1 MTIANGI
8 QPLFK
13 CLRDDHKRNLF
24 KSRKDWLEGTSMVLI
39 LLNHLLMSD
48 DEAIETCIFN
58 HEGVSE
64 LLIRS
69 LFWKSH
75 RPDIMDE
82 LKELEQASS
91 LPLGSRVPNTEL
103 ILQLINVY
111 ASRKEEMKL
120 NHGER
125 KDKLYDMAA
134 TSIVN
139 KRHDKQCNTNFI
151 VGLLQRLKTDDEFKS
166 GSIRHRSNLLLWHL
180 VAAGS
185 VDKEVIKEV
194 CDVGSNYVFNKGDAG
209 FQTTMCF
216 VMLNPANG
224 ESGVRPNVNHYAYG
238 ISVGCFEMLI
248 DLLLKYSWDGSDGS
262 EHMIANMESI
272 FDNASS
278 IMSERKVARAMSDRR
293 EKINE
298 SLVPLESKINQCYGR
313 SVILTRIVR
322 GIRSMV
328 DGRTDVDLP
337 FNYAKGYACQ
347 TCHAMLD
354 DKTLRRCGKCKSVS
368 LVRTAYSY
376 TISLVT
382 TLSHLFFSNR
392 PSIAAVN
399 VKSRIGNLIGQHVV
413 LSARGATK
421 SGRML
426 SGNKRTLVML
436 SSNFSRTTLLI
447 C

>member
-1 MTIANGI
+1 MGDLTYIRINRLVLCLRISSIPELKDLRMTIVNGI

-13 CLRDDHKRNLF
+13 CLRDDHKRELF
-24 KSRKDWLEGTSMVLI
+24 KSRRDWLEGTSMVVN
-39 LLNHLLMSD
+39 LLNHLLMSG
-48 DEAIETCIFN
+48 DEDIETCIFN

-69 LFWKSH
+69 FFWKSH

-82 LKELEQASS
+82 LTELEQASS
-91 LPLGSRVPNTEL
+91 LPPGSRVPNTAL
-103 ILQLINVY
+103 ILQLLNVY

-166 GSIRHRSNLLLWHL
+166 DSIRRRSNLLLWHL

-194 CDVGSNYVFNKGDAG
+194 CDFGSTNVFTKGDALL
-209 FQTTMCF
+209 QTTMCF
-216 VMLNPANG
+216 VMLNPASG
-224 ESGVRPNVNHYAYG
+224 ESVHPNVNHYVYG
-238 ISVGCFEMLI
+238 ISCGCFEMLI
-248 DLLLKYSWDGSDGS
+248 DLLLKYSFDGSVES
-262 EHMIANMESI
+262 EHMITNMESI

-278 IMSERKVARAMSDRR
+278 IMSERRVAKAMLDRK

-298 SLVPLESKINQCYGR
+298 SLVPLERKINQGNGR
-313 SVILTRIVR
+313 SVTLMRIVR

-337 FNYAKGYACQ
+337 FNYGKGYLCQ
-347 TCHAMLD
+347 TCGASLD
-354 DKTLRRCGKCKSVS
+354 ANSVRRCGKCKQVS
-368 LVRTAYSY
+368 LC
-376 TISLVT
+376 
-382 TLSHLFFSNR
+382 
-392 PSIAAVN
+392 
-399 VKSRIGNLIGQHVV
+399 VKSLFVIRIQ
-413 LSARGATK
+413 SA
-421 SGRML
+421 L
-426 SGNKRTLVML
+426 
-436 SSNFSRTTLLI
+436 
-447 C
+447 